1 VDLKLRHAL
10 GFLFVLAILALV
22 MPIPEPLFRESYA
35 TVLESREGQLLG
47 AKIAED
53 EQWRFP
59 PLSSLPPEYQGS
71 LLQFED
77 RHFFT
82 HPGINPVSLFRA
94 FRQNIKARKIVSGG
108 STITMQVARM
118 AMGNKP
124 RTVWQK
130 LNEIWLALRLEVR
143 YSKEEILL
151 LYANNA
157 PFGGNVVGLSAAS
170 WRYYGR
176 TPSDLSWAETA
187 NLVVLPNAP
196 GLIFPGRNDET
207 LIAKRNH
214 LLEALRD
221 KNVIDDMTFSLSIDE
236 PVPDKPLPL
245 PRLAPHL
252 LDRAV
257 KDGMAET
264 EIQSTLDYQ
273 LQQTVFKIVNNYH
286 EVLEFNQI
294 HNAAAIVA
302 DIHTGEVRAYIGN
315 VPKSGQIDHGNEV
328 DIISSRRSPGSLLKP
343 FLYAMSI
350 DDGIQ
355 MPAGLLPDI
364 PIFYQG
370 FAPKNFDRQF
380 RGAVQANLALR
391 SSLNV
396 PFVSLLK
403 EYTYEKFYYNLKNCG
418 ITSLDMPPGH
428 YGLSIILGGGEVTL
442 WEMTGLYASLER
454 SLQTYIALKG
464 TKRYYSDDFRTLT
477 YISKKSE
484 TPNAP
489 VEKSLI
495 SAGAIWHT
503 LKALQELRRPDIESN
518 WQQFSNNR
526 AIAWKTGTSFGLK
539 DAWAI
544 GLNDNYVVGVWL
556 GNADGEGRP
565 ELTGVTVAAPLM
577 FRIFEVLDG
586 AATFPMPMADMEMMR
601 ICRQSGMK
609 ASDICPDTELKPIA
623 KSAVQTQN
631 CQAHRY
637 LYLDESTKYIV
648 NASCYPVQ
656 NMVKKPWFIL
666 PPSQAWY
673 YRKYNIDYIDPPELK
688 PECQSMSDGMLEMI
702 YPTGFTKV
710 YVPIEIDGKP
720 GKVIFEAAHRSPNT
734 TVYWYL
740 DDEYLGETTNSHQ
753 MGLYPPAGN
762 HTLHLVDDQGIE
774 IAVKFDAINEKKP
787 SR

>member
-1 VDLKLRHAL
+1 
-10 GFLFVLAILALV
+10 

-59 PLSSLPPEYQGS
+59 PLSSLPAEYKKS
-71 LLQFED
+71 LLLFED
-77 RHFFT
+77 RHFYV
-82 HPGINPVSLFRA
+82 HQGINPISLVRA
-94 FRQNIKARKIVSGG
+94 FRQNIKAGKIVSGG

-221 KNVIDDMTFSLSIDE
+221 KNVINDMTFSLSIDE

-252 LDRAV
+252 LDRAA

-273 LQQTVFKIVNNYH
+273 LQQAVFKIVNNYH
-286 EVLEFNQI
+286 EVLEYNQI

-302 DIHTGEVRAYIGN
+302 DIRSGEVRAYIGN
-315 VPKSGQIDHGNEV
+315 VPKSGRIDHGNEV

-403 EYTYEKFYYNLKNCG
+403 EYTYEKFYYDLKNCG
-418 ITSLDMPPGH
+418 AISLDMPPGH

-442 WEMTGLYASLER
+442 WEMTGLYASLVR
-454 SLQTYIALKG
+454 SLQTYNSLKG
-464 TKRYYSDDFRTLT
+464 TKRYYSDDFKTLT
-477 YISKKSE
+477 YLSTISE
-484 TPNAP
+484 TQKAP
-489 VEKSLI
+489 VEKNLI

-503 LKALQELRRPDIESN
+503 LKALQELRRPDVESN
-518 WQQFSNNR
+518 WQQFSNSR

-544 GLNDNYVVGVWL
+544 GLNDNYAVGVWL

-565 ELTGVTVAAPLM
+565 ELTGVTMAAPLM

-586 AATFPMPMADMEMMR
+586 AATFPMPVADMEMMR
-601 ICRQSGMK
+601 ICKQSGMK

-623 KSAVQTQN
+623 KSAGQTQN

-637 LYLDESTKYIV
+637 LYLDETGKYAV

-753 MGLYPPAGN
+753 MGLYPPAGS

-774 IAVKFDAINEKKP
+774 ISVKFDAINEKKP

>member
-1 VDLKLRHAL
+1 
-10 GFLFVLAILALV
+10 

-59 PLSSLPPEYQGS
+59 PLSSLPAEYKKS
-71 LLQFED
+71 LLLFED
-77 RHFFT
+77 RHFYV
-82 HPGINPVSLFRA
+82 HQGINPISLVRA
-94 FRQNIKARKIVSGG
+94 FRQNIKAGKIVSGG

-130 LNEIWLALRLEVR
+130 MNEIWLALRLEVR
-143 YSKEEILL
+143 FSKEEILL

-170 WRYYGR
+170 WRYYAR

-221 KNVIDDMTFSLSIDE
+221 KNVINDMTFSLSIDE

-252 LDRAV
+252 LDRAA

-273 LQQTVFKIVNNYH
+273 LQQAVFKIVNNYH
-286 EVLEFNQI
+286 EVLEYNQI

-302 DIHTGEVRAYIGN
+302 DIRSGEVRAYIGN
-315 VPKSGQIDHGNEV
+315 VPKSGRIDHGNEV

-403 EYTYEKFYYNLKNCG
+403 EYTYEKFYYDLKNCG
-418 ITSLDMPPGH
+418 AISLDMPPGH

-442 WEMTGLYASLER
+442 WEMTGLYASLVR
-454 SLQTYIALKG
+454 SLQTYNSLKG
-464 TKRYYSDDFRTLT
+464 TKRYYSDDFKTLT
-477 YISKKSE
+477 YLSTISE
-484 TPNAP
+484 TQKAP
-489 VEKSLI
+489 VEKNLI

-503 LKALQELRRPDIESN
+503 LKALQELRRPDVESN
-518 WQQFSNNR
+518 WQQFSNSR

-544 GLNDNYVVGVWL
+544 GLNDNYAVGVWL

-565 ELTGVTVAAPLM
+565 ELTGVTMAAPLM

-586 AATFPMPMADMEMMR
+586 AATFPMPVADMEMMR
-601 ICRQSGMK
+601 ICKQSGMK

-623 KSAVQTQN
+623 KSAGQTQN

-637 LYLDESTKYIV
+637 LYLDETGKYAV

-753 MGLYPPAGN
+753 MGLYPPAGS

-774 IAVKFDAINEKKP
+774 ISVKFDAINEKKP

>member
-1 VDLKLRHAL
+1 MKLTYAF
-10 GFLFVLAILALV
+10 GFLAVLIIIALV

-47 AKIAED
+47 AKIAGD

-59 PLSSLPPEYQGS
+59 PLSSLPPEYQKS

-77 RHFFT
+77 RHFFL
-82 HPGINPVSLFRA
+82 HPGINPVSLVRA
-94 FRQNIKARKIVSGG
+94 FRLNVKAGKIVSGG

-143 YSKEEILL
+143 FSKEEILL

-196 GLIFPGRNDET
+196 GLIFPGKNDET
-207 LIAKRNH
+207 LKTKRNR
-214 LLEALRD
+214 LLEDLHI
-221 KNVIDDMTFSLSIDE
+221 KNVIDPMTLSLSKDE

-252 LDRAV
+252 LDRII
-257 KDGMAET
+257 KDGLAET
-264 EIQSTLDYQ
+264 EVTSTLDYT

-286 EVLEFNQI
+286 DILQFNQI
-294 HNAAAIVA
+294 HNAAALVA
-302 DIHTGEVRAYIGN
+302 DISTGEVRAYIGN
-315 VPKSGQIDHGNEV
+315 VPQSGNFDHGNEV
-328 DIISSRRSPGSLLKP
+328 DIISSKRSPGSLLKP
-343 FLYAMSI
+343 FLYAMAI

-370 FAPKNFDRQF
+370 FAPKNFDKQF
-380 RGAVQANLALR
+380 RGAVPANIALR

-396 PFVSLLK
+396 PFVSLLR
-403 EYTYEKFYYNLKNCG
+403 EFTYEKFYYNLKNYG
-418 ITSLDMPPGH
+418 INSLNMPPGH

-442 WEMTGLYASLER
+442 WEMTGFYASLVR
-454 SLQTYIALKG
+454 SLQTFNNLKG
-464 TKRYYSDDFRTLT
+464 TNRYYSDDFRNLT
-477 YISKKSE
+477 YLSEKSE
-484 TPNAP
+484 SQNNP
-489 VEKSLI
+489 VAKSPI

-503 LKALQELRRPDIESN
+503 LKALQELRRPDAESN
-518 WQQFSNNR
+518 WQQFANSK

-565 ELTGVTVAAPLM
+565 ELTGVTIAAPLM

-586 AATFPMPMADMEMMR
+586 AATFPMPVADMEMMR
-601 ICRQSGMK
+601 ICKQSGMK
-609 ASDICPDTELKPIA
+609 AGDICPNTELKPIA
-623 KSAVQTQN
+623 KSAGQTQS
-631 CQAHRY
+631 CQAHKY
-637 LYLDESTKYIV
+637 LFLDESEKFMV

-673 YRKYNIDYIDPPELK
+673 YRKYNIDYINPPALK

-720 GKVIFEAAHRSPNT
+720 GKVVFEAAHRSQST
-734 TVYWYL
+734 TVFWYL

-753 MGLYPPAGN
+753 MGLYPPAGH
-762 HTLHLVDDQGIE
+762 HTLHLVDDMGIE
-774 IAVKFDAINEKKP
+774 VSVKFEAINESKA
-787 SR
+787 SH

>member
-1 VDLKLRHAL
+1 MV
-10 GFLFVLAILALV
+10 
-22 MPIPEPLFRESYA
+22 PIPEPLFRESYA
-35 TVLESREGQLLG
+35 TVLESREGRLLG
-47 AKIAED
+47 AKIAD
-53 EQWRFP
+53 DGQWRFP
-59 PLSSLPPEYQGS
+59 PLDSLPPDYQNS

-77 RHFFT
+77 RHFFL
-82 HPGINPVSLFRA
+82 HPGINPVSLVRA
-94 FRQNIKARKIVSGG
+94 VRRNIKAGRIVSGG

-143 YSKEEILL
+143 YSKEDILL

-196 GLIFPGRNDET
+196 GLIFPGKNDET
-207 LIAKRNH
+207 LKAKRNR
-214 LLEALRD
+214 LLESLHK
-221 KNVIDDMTFSLSIDE
+221 KNVIDVMTYNLSLDE

-245 PRLAPHL
+245 PRWAPHL
-252 LDRAV
+252 LDRAA
-257 KDGMAET
+257 KDGRLGDEVL
-264 EIQSTLDYQ
+264 STLDYQ
-273 LQQTVFKIVNNYH
+273 LQQTVLKIVKEYH
-286 EVLEFNQI
+286 EVLQFNQI

-302 DIHTGEVRAYIGN
+302 DIKTGEVCAYVGN
-315 VPKSGQIDHGNEV
+315 APKSGSINHGNEV

-350 DDGIQ
+350 DDGIL
-355 MPAGLLPDI
+355 MPNGLLPDI

-370 FAPKNFDRQF
+370 FAPKNFDKQF
-380 RGAVQANLALR
+380 RGAVPANLALR

-403 EYTYEKFYYNLKNCG
+403 EYTYEKFYYNLKDCG
-418 ITSLDMPPGH
+418 VTTLDQPPGH

-442 WEMTGLYASLER
+442 WEMTGLYAGLVR
-454 SLQTYIALKG
+454 NLQNYNNLMG
-464 TKRYYSDDFRTLT
+464 NKRYYTHDFRRLT
-477 YISKKSE
+477 YVFEKSE
-484 TPNAP
+484 KRNEP
-489 VEKSLI
+489 VETGRI

-503 LKALQELRRPDIESN
+503 LKAMQELRRPDAESN
-518 WQQFSNNR
+518 WQQFTNSR
-526 AIAWKTGTSFGLK
+526 AIAWKTGTSYGLK

-544 GLNDNYVVGVWL
+544 GLNDEFVVGVWL

-565 ELTGVTVAAPLM
+565 ELIGVATAAPLM
-577 FRIFEVLDG
+577 FRIFETLDG
-586 AATFPMPMADMEMMR
+586 SATFTMPVADMEMMR

-609 ASDICPDTELKPIA
+609 AGDICPDTELKPIA
-623 KSAVQTQN
+623 RSAGQTQS
-631 CQAHRY
+631 CQAHKH
-637 LYLDESTKYIV
+637 LYLDESEKYSV

-656 NMVKKPWFIL
+656 KMVKKPWFIL

-673 YRKYNIDYIDPPELK
+673 YRKYNFDYIDPPELM

-702 YPTGFTKV
+702 YPAGFTKV
-710 YVPIEIDGKP
+710 YVPIEIDGKS
-720 GKVIFEAAHRSPNT
+720 GKVIFEAAHRSPNAT
-734 TVYWYL
+734 IYWYL
-740 DDEYLGETTNSHQ
+740 DEMFLGETTNSHQ
-753 MGLYPPAGN
+753 MGLFPSAGS
-762 HTLHLVDDQGIE
+762 HVLHLVDDQGIE
-774 IAVKFDAINEKKP
+774 VSVKFDAINEKRP
-787 SR
+787 SIP